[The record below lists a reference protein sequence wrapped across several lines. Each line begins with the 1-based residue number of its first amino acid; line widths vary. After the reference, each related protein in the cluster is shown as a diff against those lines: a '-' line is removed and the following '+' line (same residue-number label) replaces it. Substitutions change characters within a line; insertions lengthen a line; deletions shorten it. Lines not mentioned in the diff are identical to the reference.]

1 MLVSREARLSIT
13 SEVRLITEGK
23 LRDRHDLFTPHRF
36 ESYYNYCKLFNYILS
51 AEQPV
56 NLELPNQWLWEII
69 DEFIYQFQAFSQFR
83 SKHGKKTEEEI
94 EILKSSP
101 KVIDN

>member
-1 MLVSREARLSIT
+1 MYLQFNEY
-13 SEVRLITEGK
+13 
-23 LRDRHDLFTPHRF
+23 RF

-83 SKHGKKTEEEI
+83 SKLGKKTDEEI
-94 EILKSSP
+94 EILKSNP
-101 KVIDN
+101 KVSEEDKSIVIEIGLWRIMN